1 MKAAGR
7 ITGGC
12 YVLKTA
18 GVLRIRTDREPV
30 VHLTAT
36 RRGSLALCL
45 LPGGGLESVQARD
58 EAALCRWAVR
68 LACEFGMSVELTI
81 NTESK

>member
-12 YVLKTA
+12 YVLRTA
-18 GVLRIRTDREPV
+18 DYIRIRTDREPV

-36 RRGSLALCL
+36 RRGLLTLCL
-45 LPGGGLESVQARD
+45 LPGGALESV
-58 EAALCRWAVR
+58 AAADDAAMCRWAVR
-68 LACEFGMSVELTI
+68 LATEFGKSVELTI
-81 NTESK
+81 NKESK

>member
-12 YVLKTA
+12 YVLRTA
-18 GVLRIRTDREPV
+18 DTLRIRTSREPTL
-30 VHLTAT
+30 HLTAT

-45 LPGGGLESVQARD
+45 LPGGGLESEWAED
-58 EAALCRWAVR
+58 EATLCRWAVR
-68 LACEFGMSVELTI
+68 LAVEFGKSVELTI
-81 NTESK
+81 NKESK

>member
-18 GVLRIRTDREPV
+18 DYIRIRTDREPV

-36 RRGSLALCL
+36 RRGRLVLCL
-45 LPGGGLESVQARD
+45 IPGGGSASVQVDD
-58 EAALCRWAVR
+58 EATLCRWAVR
-68 LACEFGMSVELTI
+68 LACEIGMSVELTI